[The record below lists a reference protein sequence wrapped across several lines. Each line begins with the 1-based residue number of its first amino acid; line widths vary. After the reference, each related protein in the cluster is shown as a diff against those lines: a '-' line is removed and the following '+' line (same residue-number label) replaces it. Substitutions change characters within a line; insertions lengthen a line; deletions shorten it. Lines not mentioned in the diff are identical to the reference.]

1 MDGNWFA
8 KLTGAALLSM
18 RSVHKMIIIIEWNLS
33 GAHVGGTDCH
43 VNKGK
48 FFFRFA
54 NLLSRETIF
63 SFYHP
68 NADYIVDA
76 IDRS

>member
-1 MDGNWFA
+1 MTMLVAPRTRGRGRNCDQNKMDGNWFA
-8 KLTGAALLSM
+8 KLTGTALLSM

-48 FFFRFA
+48 FFSD
-54 NLLSRETIF
+54 LQIC
-63 SFYHP
+63 
-68 NADYIVDA
+68 
-76 IDRS
+76 